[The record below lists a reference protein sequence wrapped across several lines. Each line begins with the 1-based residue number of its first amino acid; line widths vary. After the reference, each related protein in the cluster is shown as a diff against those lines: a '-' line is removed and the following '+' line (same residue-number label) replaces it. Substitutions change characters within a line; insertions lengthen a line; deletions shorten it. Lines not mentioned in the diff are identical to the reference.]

1 MQNFLFLAV
10 TAFSRDPYHSKSKVE
25 KKREI
30 REDEKMT
37 RERERDSH
45 GENERGNGRNE
56 TVNHLIQVVIQSS
69 TCV

>member
-1 MQNFLFLAV
+1 M
-10 TAFSRDPYHSKSKVE
+10 AFSRDPYHSKSKVE

-37 RERERDSH
+37 RERDSH

-56 TVNHLIQVVIQSS
+56 TVSESFNPSSNSIINVCLIS
-69 TCV
+69 